1 MHCTFWI
8 NEYLLFLSVC
18 VCVCV
23 VGGRV
28 ESNGIFR
35 KNKMDYDKNLS
46 DYRLCKHMYYRS
58 YTKCI
63 HISFNSLSIPIK

>member
-1 MHCTFWI
+1 M
-8 NEYLLFLSVC
+8 
-18 VCVCV
+18 
-23 VGGRV
+23 

-63 HISFNSLSIPIK
+63 HISFNSQYPHKVNTIICISLRRKLAQEVN